1 MFAVLSIYQ
10 LNLFYY
16 EEIGLTGTE
25 IRMVLAQN
33 IKSFREHR
41 QWSQARLAE
50 YADISVPFLSEIERG
65 NKWPYPD
72 TLAKIANALNV
83 EIYEFFKAEK
93 SPNGKERD
101 FTARVVK
108 EIFVAQKAVADKIS
122 KEYLG

>member
-1 MFAVLSIYQ
+1 M
-10 LNLFYY
+10 
-16 EEIGLTGTE
+16 TGTE

>member
-1 MFAVLSIYQ
+1 MFVITSTYQ

-16 EEIGLTGTE
+16 KETGMTGAE
-25 IRMVLAQN
+25 IRAFLAQN

-41 QWSQARLAE
+41 QWSQANLAE

-83 EIYEFFKAEK
+83 EIYEFFRAETPA
-93 SPNGKERD
+93 SDRERD
-101 FTARVVK
+101 FAVKVVK
-108 EIFVAQKAVADKIS
+108 EIFIAQKAIADKIS